1 MRCFEAKPT
10 GDDSSDDGDK
20 DDNDAGD
27 EGAEMSPPLLRALAR
42 KDARGDCWGAA
53 AGEEEEDVEV
63 EAAAEED
70 SRRRC
75 LFCLRLRRRSRG

>member
-1 MRCFEAKPT
+1 
-10 GDDSSDDGDK
+10 
-20 DDNDAGD
+20 
-27 EGAEMSPPLLRALAR
+27 MSPPLLRALAR